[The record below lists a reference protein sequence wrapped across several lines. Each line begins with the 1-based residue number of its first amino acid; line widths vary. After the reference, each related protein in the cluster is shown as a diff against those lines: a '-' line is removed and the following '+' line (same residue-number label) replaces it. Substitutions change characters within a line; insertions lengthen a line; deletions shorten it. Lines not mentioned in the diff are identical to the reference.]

1 MPITFQEMK
10 YSDNEIFQML
20 NPSLAEWFKNKFG
33 KFTEPQLY
41 SIPNIHF
48 RQNTLI
54 SAETGTGKTLS
65 AFTAIISEL
74 LNLSETGLLEDK
86 VYCIYIS
93 PLRALSNDINRNLKE
108 PLEEISESAKKKGKK
123 LGIRIGVRTGD
134 TTQAERSKMLKNAP
148 HILITTPESLAI
160 MLTAPKFRE
169 KLKEVQWVIIDEIH
183 SLAENKRG
191 VHLSLSLERLQRIS
205 PSLCR
210 IGLSATVAP
219 LKEIASFLVG
229 LENEKERDCKIV
241 DVSFLKKLDLKVISP
256 LESFVNATTKSIH
269 ESLYRTLH
277 ELIQSHKTTL
287 VFTNTRSA
295 TERVVHYLKEK
306 FPKEY
311 NSGNIG
317 THHSSLSRETR
328 LNVEERLKKG
338 ELKCVVCSTSLEL
351 GIDIGYIDLVVLLGS
366 PKSIA
371 RAIQRIGRSGHQLH
385 STVKGRIIVLDRDD
399 LVECAVMLKSAL
411 EKKIDKIRV
420 PENCLDV
427 LCQQIFGI
435 VIEERI
441 HVDELYNL
449 VRKSYCYRNLSRL
462 DYNECID
469 YLSGNYTSLEVRHV
483 YAKIWV
489 EKETGMIGR
498 RGKTARLIYTTNVGT
513 IPDEAKIKVKIGDMV
528 IGTIDESFMERLRK
542 SDVFVLGGQTYEYK
556 FARGMTIQVNAAY
569 KKPPTVPSW
578 FSETLPLSFDLSIE
592 IGKFRK
598 LMSEKLD
605 KGESKKEIIQFL
617 EKYLYIDKHAANAIY
632 EYFREQHKYLE
643 IPNNSKIIIE
653 RYREGNVTHLVF
665 HALYGRRVNDALS
678 FAYSFALSK
687 IMHKDVEISMNDN
700 GFMLS
705 ISGKTVIEKALKAV
719 NSKDFRKILEMAIN
733 NTEMLSR
740 RFRHCAT
747 RALMI
752 LRSYKGKEK
761 SAGRQQMASRLLL
774 SAVRRISND
783 FVILKEARREVLE
796 NAMDINNAIKVIQGI
811 EQGLIKI
818 KILDSSIPSP
828 FAWSIAMQGRM
839 DVMKMEDRLAFIKRM
854 HEEIIKKIG
863 DVDD

>member
-219 LKEIASFLVG
+219 LKEIAGFLVG

-796 NAMDINNAIKVIQGI
+796 DAMDINNAIKVIQGI

-818 KILDSSIPSP
+818 KILDSAIPSP